1 LKKLAIISSHPI
13 QYNAPLFALLDERA
27 KLQVKVFY
35 TWGETVLK
43 DKFDPGFG
51 KNISWDIPVLDGY
64 DYEFLENT
72 SADKGSHHFKG
83 IINPNNIISLKKFQP
98 DALLVY
104 GWSFHSHLQIMRY
117 FKGKIPVLFRGDST
131 LLDKAGFLHQIK
143 RNIFL
148 RWVYRFVDMAIYTGK
163 SNKLYFYN
171 AGLSDKQLVFGP
183 HAIDNQRYSCKQQ
196 ECREQAL
203 QFREH
208 WGISLSA
215 KVILFAGKF
224 EAKKNPLLLIEAFKD
239 VVSKQDLH
247 LIMVGNGE
255 LEGCIKIEA
264 QSSKNIH
271 FMSFQNQSVMPALY
285 AASDLFVLPSQGP
298 GETWGLAINE
308 AMASGKAVIVSDRCG
323 CAADLVKDGVNGFVF
338 TSGNKQQLT
347 ASIEKVF
354 HTEEKPAKMGKQS
367 FEIIKEYSL
376 ESLALSIEN
385 TVIKVKYSANA

>member
-1 LKKLAIISSHPI
+1 MKKLAIISTHPI
-13 QYNAPLFALLDERA
+13 QYNAPLFALLQERA

-51 KNISWDIPVLDGY
+51 KNISWDIPLLDGY
-64 DYEFLENT
+64 NYEFLENT
-72 SADKGSHHFKG
+72 SSDKGSHHFKG
-83 IINPNNIISLKKFQP
+83 IINPGNIASIKNYQP

-143 RNIFL
+143 RSIFL
-148 RWVYRFVDMAIYTGK
+148 RWVYRFVDIAIYTGK
-163 SNKLYFYN
+163 SNKLYFKN

-196 ECREQAL
+196 ECREQAH
-203 QFREH
+203 QFRAH
-208 WGISLSA
+208 WGIPLSA

-224 EAKKNPLLLIEAFKD
+224 EAKKNPLLLIQAFKD
-239 VVSKQDLH
+239 VVSKLDLH

-255 LEGCIKIEA
+255 LEGCIKMEA
-264 QSSKNIH
+264 QSSANIH

-298 GETWGLAINE
+298 GETWGLAVNE
-308 AMASGKAVIVSDRCG
+308 AMASGKAVIVSNRCG

-338 TSGNKQQLT
+338 SSENKQQLT

-354 HTEEKPAKMGKQS
+354 HTEDKSAIMGKQS

-376 ESLALSIEN
+376 ESLALNIEK
-385 TVIKVKYSANA
+385 TVIQVKNSANA

>member
-1 LKKLAIISSHPI
+1 MKKLAIITSHPI
-13 QYNAPLFALLDERA
+13 QYNAPLFALLQERA

-51 KNISWDIPVLDGY
+51 KNISWDIPLLDGY
-64 DYEFLENT
+64 NYEFLENT
-72 SADKGSHHFKG
+72 SSDKGSHHFKG
-83 IINPNNIISLKKFQP
+83 IINPGNIASIKNYQP

-104 GWSFHSHLQIMRY
+104 GWSFHSHLKIMRY

-143 RNIFL
+143 RRIFL
-148 RWVYRFVDMAIYTGK
+148 SWIYRFVDIAIYTGK
-163 SNKLYFYN
+163 SNKLYFKN

-196 ECREQAL
+196 ECREQAH
-203 QFREH
+203 QFRAH
-208 WGISLSA
+208 WGIPLSA
-215 KVILFAGKF
+215 KVVLFAAKF
-224 EAKKNPLLLIEAFKD
+224 EAIKNPLLLIKAFKD

-247 LIMVGNGE
+247 LIMVGNGV
-255 LEGCIKIEA
+255 LEGRIKMEA
-264 QSSKNIH
+264 QSSANIH
-271 FMSFQNQSVMPALY
+271 FMPFQNQSIMPALY
-285 AASDLFVLPSQGP
+285 ASSDLFVLPSE
-298 GETWGLAINE
+298 GETWGLAVNE

-323 CAADLVKDGVNGFVF
+323 CAADLLQDGFNGFVF
-338 TSGNKQQLT
+338 SSGNKQQLT

-354 HTEEKPAKMGKQS
+354 HTEDKSAIMGKQS
-367 FEIIKEYSL
+367 LEIIKEYSL

-385 TVIKVKYSANA
+385 TVIQV